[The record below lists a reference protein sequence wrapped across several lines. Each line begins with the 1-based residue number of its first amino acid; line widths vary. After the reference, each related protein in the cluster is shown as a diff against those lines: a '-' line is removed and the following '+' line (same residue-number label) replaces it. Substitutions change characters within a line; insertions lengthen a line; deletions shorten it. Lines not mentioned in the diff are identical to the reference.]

1 MLRLSTNKTFWH
13 KAKNGHTFLDIS
25 DCVSPTSSLTSTA
38 RGVTHH
44 AEANM
49 PIVRATS
56 RVCKFHTCPIIL
68 PPTLPPSALP
78 FCAFSPLT
86 HAPPPSLLTHTS
98 HWTAWGAESGA
109 ASLRT
114 CNRNQRSQQRV
125 IGPDNTEGLSRSCS
139 LPYKQVSWDSQ
150 PLLSWLD
157 AWRLVS
163 KLFAQ
168 QKVAWMEGWDEQH
181 VLNLRCNIFKCII
194 V

>member
-78 FCAFSPLT
+78 LCAFSPLT
-86 HAPPPSLLTHTS
+86 HAPPPLAHPHLTLNSLRSRKRRCL
-98 HWTAWGAESGA
+98 AKNMQQKPEEPAESD
-109 ASLRT
+109 RT
-114 CNRNQRSQQRV
+114 WQYWRPFSV
-125 IGPDNTEGLSRSCS
+125 
-139 LPYKQVSWDSQ
+139 
-150 PLLSWLD
+150 LLSSLQTG
-157 AWRLVS
+157 
-163 KLFAQ
+163 KLRFTTFTF
-168 QKVAWMEGWDEQH
+168 MI
-181 VLNLRCNIFKCII
+181 RCMKAGI
-194 V
+194 